1 MIKMDATRDT
11 DVAAIVAMYEDAK
24 ERLKD
29 EGIPQWQDGYPNEDS
44 LRRDCM
50 ANESVVFYDGDQCV
64 GSAMVSFRE
73 EPTYK
78 TIEGSWH
85 LDGPYGVIHRFVVSS
100 EGLHRGYGS
109 KMLGMILL
117 NASCSYWRIDTHEHN
132 LKMCRLLEKNG
143 FVFCGQIT
151 LKDGSKRRAYDKIE
165 SQTKIKK
172 VGCES

>member
-1 MIKMDATRDT
+1 MIKMDATRDV

-24 ERLKD
+24 VRLNRD
-29 EGIPQWQDGYPNEDS
+29 GIAQWQDGYPNQES
-44 LRRDCM
+44 LRRDCL
-50 ANESVVFYDGDQCV
+50 ANESVVFYDGDLCV

-73 EPTYK
+73 ESTYA
-78 TIEGSWH
+78 TIEGAWH
-85 LDGPYGVIHRFVVSS
+85 DEGPYGVIHRFVVSS

-109 KMLGMILL
+109 KMLALITS
-117 NASCSYWRIDTHEHN
+117 NASCSYWRIDTHEQN

-151 LKDGSKRRAYDKIE
+151 LKDGSMRRAYDKIE